1 MILCLETST
10 AVCSVA
16 LVKDGKVIAL
26 RESLDGQNHAEK
38 ITVFIDEVMK
48 EANVSYR
55 DLDAVATSMGPGSYT
70 GLRIG
75 VSTAKGLCYAM
86 EKPLIAVDT
95 LAAMAHGFNDY
106 KTTRLQDYKEVA
118 ETQRHRDAE
127 FKAQSSEF
135 KTQSSEFKAQSS
147 ESILCPM
154 IDARR
159 MEVYSAFFNE
169 QLERISETNA
179 IIIDENS
186 FMEMKQ
192 NDHLYLFGDGADKLA
207 SLFENDEN
215 ITVVERFHCS
225 AAYMAELAD
234 KAFKNKDFVDTAYF
248 EPFYLKN
255 FVPGMPKVKG
265 LE

>member
-16 LVKDGKVIAL
+16 LVENGVVVAL

-48 EANVSYR
+48 EADVRYS
-55 DLDAVATSMGPGSYT
+55 DLDAVAVSKGPGSYT

-95 LAAMAHGFNDY
+95 LAAMTHGFGDDDNNNNNDFD
-106 KTTRLQDYKEVA
+106 TNITSTSTL
-118 ETQRHRDAE
+118 
-127 FKAQSSEF
+127 F
-135 KTQSSEFKAQSS
+135 
-147 ESILCPM
+147 CPM

-159 MEVYSAFFNE
+159 MEVYSAFFDEN
-169 QLERISETNA
+169 LNKISDTKA

-186 FMEMKQ
+186 FSDLKQ
-192 NDHLYLFGDGADKLA
+192 DHHLFLFGDGADKLA
-207 SLFENDEN
+207 SLFENEEN
-215 ITVVERFHCS
+215 ITVIEKFHCS
-225 AAYMAELAD
+225 AAYMAQLAE
-234 KAFKNKDFVDTAYF
+234 KALNEKDFVDTAYF
-248 EPFYLKN
+248 EPFYLKD
-255 FVPGMPKVKG
+255 FVPGIPKVKG
-265 LE
+265 L

>member
-16 LVKDGKVIAL
+16 LVENGKVIAL

-86 EKPLIAVDT
+86 EKPLIAIDT
-95 LAAMAHGFNDY
+95 LAAMAHGF
-106 KTTRLQDYKEVA
+106 KDYKEVA
-118 ETQRHRDAE
+118 ETQRRRDAE
-127 FKAQSSEF
+127 FRVQSSEF
-135 KTQSSEFKAQSS
+135 RVQSS

-169 QLERISETNA
+169 KLERVSETNA

-192 NDHLYLFGDGADKLA
+192 NSHLYLFGDGADKLA
-207 SLFENDEN
+207 SLFENDDN
-215 ITVVERFHCS
+215 ITVVEKFHCS
-225 AAYMAELAD
+225 ASYMAELAD
-234 KAFKNKDFVDTAYF
+234 RAFKNKDFVDTAYF

>member
-16 LVKDGKVIAL
+16 LVENGNVVAL

-38 ITVFIDEVMK
+38 ITLFIDEVMK
-48 EANVSYR
+48 EAGIAYK

-86 EKPLIAVDT
+86 EKPLIAIDT
-95 LAAMAHGFNDY
+95 LAAMAHGFN
-106 KTTRLQDYKEVA
+106 VA
-118 ETQRHRDAE
+118 ETQRGKVTE
-127 FKAQSSEF
+127 LMVGVNSQS
-135 KTQSSEFKAQSS
+135 QSQGQGQSQQPTA
-147 ESILCPM
+147 ILCPM

-159 MEVYSAFFNE
+159 MEVYTAFFNE
-169 QLERISETNA
+169 KLERTSETEA
-179 IIIDENS
+179 LVIDENS
-186 FMEMKQ
+186 FMELKQ
-192 NDHLYLFGDGADKLA
+192 NNHLYLFGDGADKLA
-207 SLFENDEN
+207 ALFQNDEN
-215 ITVVERFHCS
+215 ITVVEKFHCS
-225 AAYMAELAD
+225 AAYMAKLAD
-234 KAFKNKDFVDTAYF
+234 EAFTNKQFVDTAYF

>member
-10 AVCSVA
+10 AVCSVS
-16 LVKDGKVIAL
+16 LVDKGNVVAL

-48 EANVSYR
+48 EAGVAYK

-75 VSTAKGLCYAM
+75 VSAAKGLCYAM
-86 EKPLIAVDT
+86 EKPLIAIDT
-95 LAAMAHGFNDY
+95 LAAMANGFEDN
-106 KTTRLQDYKEVA
+106 KTTRQQDNKLEPIA
-118 ETQRHRDAE
+118 NSQQPTA
-127 FKAQSSEF
+127 
-135 KTQSSEFKAQSS
+135 
-147 ESILCPM
+147 ILCPM

-159 MEVYSAFFNE
+159 MEVYTAFFNE
-169 QLERISETNA
+169 KMERMSETEA
-179 IIIDENS
+179 LIVDENS
-186 FMEMKQ
+186 FMELKQ
-192 NDHLYLFGDGADKLA
+192 NNHLYLFGDGADKLA
-207 SLFENDEN
+207 SLFENEAN
-215 ITVVERFHCS
+215 ITVVEKFHCS
-225 AAYMAELAD
+225 ASYMAKLAD
-234 KAFKNKDFVDTAYF
+234 DAFNNKQFVDVAYF

>member
-16 LVKDGKVIAL
+16 LVENGKVIAL

-38 ITVFIDEVMK
+38 ITIFIDEVMK

-86 EKPLIAVDT
+86 EKPLIAIDT
-95 LAAMAHGFNDY
+95 LAAMAWGFRD
-106 KTTRLQDYKEVA
+106 V
-118 ETQRHRDAE
+118 ETQRRRDAE
-127 FKAQSSEF
+127 SID
-135 KTQSSEFKAQSS
+135 
-147 ESILCPM
+147 ILCPM

-169 QLERISETNA
+169 KLERISETNA
-179 IIIDENS
+179 IVIDENS

-192 NDHLYLFGDGADKLA
+192 NTHLYLFGDGADKLA

-215 ITVVERFHCS
+215 ITVVEKFHCS

-234 KAFKNKDFVDTAYF
+234 KAFKNNDFVDTAYF

>member
-16 LVKDGKVIAL
+16 LVEDGKVIAL

-38 ITVFIDEVMK
+38 ITIFIDEVMK

-95 LAAMAHGFNDY
+95 LAAMAYGFKDY

-118 ETQRHRDAE
+118 ETQ
-127 FKAQSSEF
+127 SSEF
-135 KTQSSEFKAQSS
+135 KVQSS

-159 MEVYSAFFNE
+159 MEVYSAFFNDKM
-169 QLERISETNA
+169 ERVSETNA

-186 FMEMKQ
+186 FMDVKQ
-192 NDHLYLFGDGADKLA
+192 NNHLYLFGDGADKLA

-215 ITVVERFHCS
+215 ITVVEKFHCS

-234 KAFKNKDFVDTAYF
+234 KAFKNNDFVDTAYF

>member
-16 LVKDGKVIAL
+16 LVENGNVIAL

-38 ITVFIDEVMK
+38 ITIFIDEVMK

-86 EKPLIAVDT
+86 EKPLIAIDT
-95 LAAMAHGFNDY
+95 LAAMAWGFRD
-106 KTTRLQDYKEVA
+106 A
-118 ETQRHRDAE
+118 ETQRRRDAE
-127 FKAQSSEF
+127 SID
-135 KTQSSEFKAQSS
+135 
-147 ESILCPM
+147 ILCPM

-169 QLERISETNA
+169 KLERISETSA
-179 IIIDENS
+179 IVIDENS

-192 NDHLYLFGDGADKLA
+192 NSHLYLFGDGADKLA

-215 ITVVERFHCS
+215 ITVVEKFHCS

-234 KAFKNKDFVDTAYF
+234 KAFKNNDFVDTAYF

>member
-10 AVCSVA
+10 AVCSVS
-16 LVKDGKVIAL
+16 LVDKGNVVAL

-48 EANVSYR
+48 EAGVAYK

-75 VSTAKGLCYAM
+75 VSAAKGLCYAM
-86 EKPLIAVDT
+86 EKPLIAIDT
-95 LAAMAHGFNDY
+95 LAAMAEGFVSNQLSAFSFQLS
-106 KTTRLQDYKEVA
+106 T
-118 ETQRHRDAE
+118 
-127 FKAQSSEF
+127 
-135 KTQSSEFKAQSS
+135 
-147 ESILCPM
+147 ILCPM

-159 MEVYSAFFNE
+159 MEVYTAFFNE
-169 QLERISETNA
+169 KMERMSETEA
-179 IIIDENS
+179 LIVDENS
-186 FMEMKQ
+186 FMELKQ
-192 NDHLYLFGDGADKLA
+192 NNHLYLFGDGADKLA

-215 ITVVERFHCS
+215 ITVVEKFHCS
-225 AAYMAELAD
+225 AAYMAQLAD
-234 KAFKNKDFVDTAYF
+234 KAFKNNDFVDTAYF

>member
-16 LVKDGKVIAL
+16 LVENGKVIAL

-38 ITVFIDEVMK
+38 ITIFIDEVMK
-48 EANVSYR
+48 EAKVSYR

-86 EKPLIAVDT
+86 EKPLIAIDT
-95 LAAMAHGFNDY
+95 LAAMAWGFKDY
-106 KTTRLQDYKEVA
+106 KTTRLQDNKL
-118 ETQRHRDAE
+118 
-127 FKAQSSEF
+127 
-135 KTQSSEFKAQSS
+135 
-147 ESILCPM
+147 ESTDILCPM

-169 QLERISETNA
+169 KLERISETNA
-179 IIIDENS
+179 IVIDENS

-192 NDHLYLFGDGADKLA
+192 NSHLYLFGDGADKLA

-215 ITVVERFHCS
+215 ITVVEKFHCS

-234 KAFKNKDFVDTAYF
+234 KAFKNNDFVDTAYF

>member
-16 LVKDGKVIAL
+16 LVDNGNVVAL

-38 ITVFIDEVMK
+38 ITIFIDEVMK
-48 EANVSYR
+48 EAGVAYK
-55 DLDAVATSMGPGSYT
+55 DLDAIATSMGPGSYT

-95 LAAMAHGFNDY
+95 LAAMAHGFNRQR
-106 KTTRLQDYKEVA
+106 TTDNGQQACV
-118 ETQRHRDAE
+118 
-127 FKAQSSEF
+127 
-135 KTQSSEFKAQSS
+135 
-147 ESILCPM
+147 LCPM

-159 MEVYSAFFNE
+159 MEVYSAYFNDK
-169 QLERISETNA
+169 LEKMSETEA
-179 IIIDENS
+179 LIIDENS
-186 FMEMKQ
+186 FMELKQ
-192 NDHLYLFGDGADKLA
+192 NHHLYLFGDGADKLV
-207 SLFENDEN
+207 SLFENEKN
-215 ITVVERFHCS
+215 ITVVEKFHCS
-225 AAYMAELAD
+225 AAYMAKLAD
-234 KAFKNKDFVDTAYF
+234 DAFKNKQFVDTAYF

-265 LE
+265 LN

>member
-16 LVKDGKVIAL
+16 LEENGKVIAL

-38 ITVFIDEVMK
+38 ITIFIDEVMK

-95 LAAMAHGFNDY
+95 LAAMAYGFKDY
-106 KTTRLQDYKEVA
+106 KTTRLQDYKL
-118 ETQRHRDAE
+118 
-127 FKAQSSEF
+127 
-135 KTQSSEFKAQSS
+135 
-147 ESILCPM
+147 ESTDILCPM

-179 IIIDENS
+179 IIIEENS

-192 NDHLYLFGDGADKLA
+192 NNHLYLFGDGADKLA
-207 SLFENDEN
+207 SLFENDES
-215 ITVVERFHCS
+215 ITVVEKFHCS

-234 KAFKNKDFVDTAYF
+234 KAFKNNDFVDTAYF

>member
-1 MILCLETST
+1 MRLSKLFG
-10 AVCSVA
+10 AVEN
-16 LVKDGKVIAL
+16 GKVIAL

-38 ITVFIDEVMK
+38 ITIFIDEVMK
-48 EANVSYR
+48 EANMSYR

-95 LAAMAHGFNDY
+95 LAAMAYGFKDY
-106 KTTRLQDYKEVA
+106 KTTRLQDYKL
-118 ETQRHRDAE
+118 
-127 FKAQSSEF
+127 
-135 KTQSSEFKAQSS
+135 
-147 ESILCPM
+147 ESTDILCPM

-192 NDHLYLFGDGADKLA
+192 NNHLYLFGDGADKLA

-215 ITVVERFHCS
+215 ITVVEKFHCS

-234 KAFKNKDFVDTAYF
+234 KAFKNNDFVDTAYF

>member
-16 LVKDGKVIAL
+16 LVENGNVVAL

-38 ITVFIDEVMK
+38 ITLFIDEVMK
-48 EANVSYR
+48 EAGVAYK

-86 EKPLIAVDT
+86 EKPLIAIDT
-95 LAAMAHGFNDY
+95 LAAMAHGFN
-106 KTTRLQDYKEVA
+106 VA
-118 ETQRHRDAE
+118 ETQRGKVTE
-127 FKAQSSEF
+127 LMVGVNSQS
-135 KTQSSEFKAQSS
+135 QSQGQSQS
-147 ESILCPM
+147 QQPTAILCPM

-159 MEVYSAFFNE
+159 MEVYTAFFNE
-169 QLERISETNA
+169 KLERTSETEA
-179 IIIDENS
+179 LVIDENS
-186 FMEMKQ
+186 FMELKQ
-192 NDHLYLFGDGADKLA
+192 NNHLYLFGDGADKLA
-207 SLFENDEN
+207 ALFQNDEN
-215 ITVVERFHCS
+215 ITVVEKFHCS
-225 AAYMAELAD
+225 AAYMARLAD
-234 KAFKNKDFVDTAYF
+234 EAFTNKQFVDTAYF

>member
-16 LVKDGKVIAL
+16 LVENGKVIAL

-38 ITVFIDEVMK
+38 ITIFIDEVMK

-95 LAAMAHGFNDY
+95 LAAMAHGFVGQQ
-106 KTTRLQDYKEVA
+106 TTDNRQQ
-118 ETQRHRDAE
+118 TI
-127 FKAQSSEF
+127 
-135 KTQSSEFKAQSS
+135 
-147 ESILCPM
+147 SILCPM

-169 QLERISETNA
+169 KLERVSETSA

-192 NDHLYLFGDGADKLA
+192 NSHLYLFGDGADKLA
-207 SLFENDEN
+207 ALFQNDDN
-215 ITVVERFHCS
+215 ITVVEKFHCS
-225 AAYMAELAD
+225 ASYMAELAD
-234 KAFKNKDFVDTAYF
+234 RAFKNKDFVDTAYF

-255 FVPGMPKVKG
+255 FIPGMPKVKG

>member
-16 LVKDGKVIAL
+16 LVENGNVVAL

-38 ITVFIDEVMK
+38 ITLFIDEVMK
-48 EANVSYR
+48 EAGVAYK

-86 EKPLIAVDT
+86 EKPLIAIDT
-95 LAAMAHGFNDY
+95 LAAMAHGFND
-106 KTTRLQDYKEVA
+106 A
-118 ETQRHRDAE
+118 ETQRGKVTE
-127 FKAQSSEF
+127 FMVGVNSQS
-135 KTQSSEFKAQSS
+135 QSQGQGQSQQPTA
-147 ESILCPM
+147 ILCPM

-159 MEVYSAFFNE
+159 MEVYTAFFSE
-169 QLERISETNA
+169 KLERTSETEA
-179 IIIDENS
+179 LVIDENS
-186 FMEMKQ
+186 FMELKQ
-192 NDHLYLFGDGADKLA
+192 NNHLYLFGDGADKLA
-207 SLFENDEN
+207 ALFENDEN
-215 ITVVERFHCS
+215 ITVVEKFHCS
-225 AAYMAELAD
+225 AAYMAKLAD
-234 KAFKNKDFVDTAYF
+234 EAFTNKQFVDTAYF

>member
-16 LVKDGKVIAL
+16 LVENGNVVAL

-38 ITVFIDEVMK
+38 ITLFIDEVMK
-48 EANVSYR
+48 EAGVAYK

-86 EKPLIAVDT
+86 EKPLIAIDT
-95 LAAMAHGFNDY
+95 LAAMAHGFND
-106 KTTRLQDYKEVA
+106 A
-118 ETQRHRDAE
+118 ETQRGKVTE
-127 FKAQSSEF
+127 LMVGVNSQS
-135 KTQSSEFKAQSS
+135 QSQGQSQQPTA
-147 ESILCPM
+147 ILCPM

-159 MEVYSAFFNE
+159 MEVYTAFFNE
-169 QLERISETNA
+169 KLERTSETEA
-179 IIIDENS
+179 LVIDENS
-186 FMEMKQ
+186 FMKLKQ
-192 NDHLYLFGDGADKLA
+192 NNHLYLFGDGADKLA
-207 SLFENDEN
+207 ALFQNDEN
-215 ITVVERFHCS
+215 ITVVEKFHCS
-225 AAYMAELAD
+225 AAYMSKLAD
-234 KAFKNKDFVDTAYF
+234 EAFTNKQFVDTAYF

>member
-16 LVKDGKVIAL
+16 LVENGKVIAL

-95 LAAMAHGFNDY
+95 LAAMAYGFKDY
-106 KTTRLQDYKEVA
+106 KTTRLQDYKEVV
-118 ETQRHRDAE
+118 E
-127 FKAQSSEF
+127 FRVQSLEF
-135 KTQSSEFKAQSS
+135 RVQSS

-169 QLERISETNA
+169 KLERVSETNA

-192 NDHLYLFGDGADKLA
+192 NSHLYLFGDGADKLA
-207 SLFENDEN
+207 SLFENDDN
-215 ITVVERFHCS
+215 ITVVEKFHCS
-225 AAYMAELAD
+225 ASYMAELAD
-234 KAFKNKDFVDTAYF
+234 RAFKNKDFVDTAYF

>member
-10 AVCSVA
+10 AVCSVS
-16 LVKDGKVIAL
+16 LVDKGNVVAL

-48 EANVSYR
+48 EAGVAYK

-75 VSTAKGLCYAM
+75 VSAAKGLCYAM
-86 EKPLIAVDT
+86 EKPLIAIDT
-95 LAAMAHGFNDY
+95 LAAMAEGFKDN
-106 KTTRLQDYKEVA
+106 KTTRQQDNKSAVGVGV
-118 ETQRHRDAE
+118 DS
-127 FKAQSSEF
+127 QS
-135 KTQSSEFKAQSS
+135 QSQSQQS

-159 MEVYSAFFNE
+159 MEVYTAFFNE
-169 QLERISETNA
+169 KMERISETEA
-179 IIIDENS
+179 LIVDENS
-186 FMEMKQ
+186 FMELKQ
-192 NDHLYLFGDGADKLA
+192 NNHLYLFGDGADKLA
-207 SLFENDEN
+207 SLFENEAN
-215 ITVVERFHCS
+215 ITVVEKFHCS
-225 AAYMAELAD
+225 ASYMAKLAED
-234 KAFKNKDFVDTAYF
+234 AFNNKQFVDVAYF

-265 LE
+265 LN